1 MEAPDQVE
9 EAGTPSRPETGF
21 EGSREKAGRSLTTAA
36 ILGFIIVAIVYFY
49 AQTII
54 GFLAV
59 VIRGRAVGG
68 TSNPH
73 ETLTQ
78 LLTARALF
86 TKPIILYSVILSQF
100 VFLLLPTVWLIRR
113 WHTKH
118 VFIYVRFRK
127 THPGQILLALVGGIL
142 FYPVSAGIGD
152 FLMEELHF
160 PDFLAKIGSLVFT
173 SNTPSQLLLVI
184 AVVCVT
190 PAICEETLF
199 RGYVQRTLER
209 TMGPKSII
217 VAGILFGLYHM
228 RPLDLVSLSL
238 FGMLIGYFVYR
249 SKSLLPSMTAHFAYN
264 LVAVLSLYRSSN
276 GSSTTPLASLH
287 IPLAIMLLSAAGTA
301 VVVLIYRN
309 VTKGNDQ
316 PEHATVQY
324 RP

>member
-1 MEAPDQVE
+1 MDAKDQEEKVSALPGEVE
-9 EAGTPSRPETGF
+9 EF
-21 EGSREKAGRSLTTAA
+21 EGSREKAGRSLTTTA
-36 ILGFIIVAIVYFY
+36 ILGFIIVAIIYFY
-49 AQTII
+49 AQTMI

-59 VIRGRAVGG
+59 VIRGKAAAG
-68 TSNPH
+68 TSNPR
-73 ETLTQ
+73 ETVTQ

-86 TKPIILYSVILSQF
+86 TKPIILYSVIFSQF
-100 VFLLLPTVWLIRR
+100 IFLLLPTIWLVRR

-118 VFIYVRFRK
+118 VFTYVRFRK
-127 THPGQILLALVGGIL
+127 TPPFQIILALVGGIL
-142 FYPVSAGIGD
+142 FYPVSAGIGN
-152 FLMEELHF
+152 FLMDELHF

-173 SNTPSQLLLVI
+173 SNKPSQLLLVI

-209 TMGPKSII
+209 SLGPKSII

-264 LVAVLSLYRSSN
+264 LVAVLSLYKSTN

-287 IPLAIMLLSAAGTA
+287 IPLVIMLLSAAGTV
-301 VVVLIYRN
+301 VVVLLYRI
-309 VTKGNDQ
+309 VTKDKNRLRV
-316 PEHATVQY
+316 ATVEY
-324 RP
+324 SP

>member
-1 MEAPDQVE
+1 MLE
-9 EAGTPSRPETGF
+9 EGF
-21 EGSREKAGRSLTTAA
+21 EGSRERAGRSLTTAA
-36 ILGFIIVAIVYFY
+36 ILGFIIVAIIYFY
-49 AQTII
+49 AQTVI

-59 VIRGRAVGG
+59 VIRGKAAAG

-86 TKPIILYSVILSQF
+86 TKPIILYSVIFSQF
-100 VFLLLPTVWLIRR
+100 IFLLLPTIWLIRR

-118 VFIYVRFRK
+118 VLTYVRFRK
-127 THPGQILLALVGGIL
+127 TAPGQILLALVGGIL

-152 FLMEELHF
+152 FLMEALHF

-184 AVVCVT
+184 LGVCVT

-199 RGYVQRTLER
+199 RGYIQRTLER

-238 FGMLIGYFVYR
+238 FGMLIGFFVYR
-249 SKSLLPSMTAHFAYN
+249 SKSILPSMTAHFTYN
-264 LVAVLSLYRSSN
+264 FVAVLSLYKSTN
-276 GSSTTPLASLH
+276 GSPTNPLASLH
-287 IPLAIMLLSAAGTA
+287 IPLTIILLSAAGT
-301 VVVLIYRN
+301 VVVILLYRN
-309 VTKGNDQ
+309 VTKGTDGLHIGTT
-316 PEHATVQY
+316 ELSV
-324 RP
+324 